1 MTEQNKKACRGK
13 ERLFNQLCR
22 RFAPEGFDGNTVA
35 RYRDNWT
42 DQLNDALGDLV
53 GSVEDMVDDHRDT
66 LGLPEV
72 EAWNLVV
79 SKAEKKFQQLV
90 SKYGSSGT
98 REPAQTPQSDSAPD
112 NQDLRA
118 AQVNIEIDDEIV
130 SKESKALSKE
140 VQKFLDFDEVADE
153 DIETALGQI
162 DEWNKKLKR
171 VKDKAYTIKRNS
183 LCFNLNDPR
192 VSNSENAVDKLEQEL
207 TDAIGKLLAEDSK
220 RCLYSLSKSKTAS
233 VKLPI
238 FTGECSEDFSKFK
251 KEVEKGMVTNR
262 VKKDDQVSQLREC
275 LRQDPKAFIP
285 QDMDDIDEA
294 WRILTHIYGDP
305 TRVMQARK
313 QKLMSLGPLPHDG
326 KDAKVLKAQVEWLV
340 SLETTLT
347 DIMGLAASSVD
358 MEYEAY
364 NGSMVRTVRQLFHV
378 DMVEELTFQGT
389 AKFKIEKL
397 KEFAIKLREAKQ
409 ELLKDHEG
417 EISLSNAGEGS
428 ETEREFDSSEEF
440 DTDEDYDSDAHEN
453 GDPDEEH
460 RHEPGGSGDA

>member
-1 MTEQNKKACRGK
+1 MEIEQIKRACRGK
-13 ERLFNQLCR
+13 ERTFNQLCR
-22 RFAPEGFDGNTVA
+22 RFDPENFGGDTVT
-35 RYRDNWT
+35 RYRDSWT
-42 DQLNDALGDLV
+42 DQLNDALSDLV
-53 GSVEDMVDDHRDT
+53 GPVEEMVDDHHST
-66 LGLPEV
+66 LDAPEL
-72 EAWNLVV
+72 EAWKVVV
-79 SKAEKKFQQLV
+79 SEAEKRFAQLIV
-90 SKYGSSGT
+90 KYERADPSET
-98 REPAQTPQSDSAPD
+98 TLPALADVPS
-112 NQDLRA
+112 NQALRA

-130 SKESKALSKE
+130 SKESKALSNE
-140 VQKFLDFDEVADE
+140 VRKFFDCGQLADE
-153 DIETALGQI
+153 DIELALGKI
-162 DEWNKKLKR
+162 NVWNKRLER
-171 VKDKAYTIKRNS
+171 VKEKAYAIKRNS
-183 LCFNLNDPR
+183 QCFNLNDPK
-192 VSNSENAVDKLEQEL
+192 VSSSENAVANLAQEL
-207 TDAIGKLLAEDSK
+207 NEAIDQLKAEDNK
-220 RCLYSLSKSKTAS
+220 RCLHSLSKSKTAS

-305 TRVMQARK
+305 TRVMAARK

-417 EISLSNAGEGS
+417 EISLRNAGEGS